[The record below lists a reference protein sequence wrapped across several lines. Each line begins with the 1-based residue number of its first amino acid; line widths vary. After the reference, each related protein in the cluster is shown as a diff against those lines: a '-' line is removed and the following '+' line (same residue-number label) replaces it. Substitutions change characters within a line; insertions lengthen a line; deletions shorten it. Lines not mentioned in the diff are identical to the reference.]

1 MVTWWLAFLPHTKN
15 YLGLNWSFVR
25 SLSVCVRVHSRFHL
39 FCETSATQTRN
50 ENVAFPWKCL
60 STETNMFQKEQLLLY
75 IYTHSYYLSCMSV
88 RLVREEMYLERTHEG
103 FIQPASGFDSRTFM
117 LTANS
122 QSNIIIW
129 AHVFLVQKTF
139 CKLQVLVLFSA
150 LKAKP
155 YLYHTHKHGIEI
167 MFYLHFNL
175 PKYQN
180 SGGPPLGSVIRVFSR
195 LEIRWVAYSSV
206 KMQWF
211 NRGPF

>member
-1 MVTWWLAFLPHTKN
+1 MVTCWLAFLPHTKN

-103 FIQPASGFDSRTFM
+103 FIQPASGFNSRTFM

-129 AHVFLVQKTF
+129 ACLSSPEDI
-139 CKLQVLVLFSA
+139 LQVASSCLILSIESKTLLV
-150 LKAKP
+150 P
-155 YLYHTHKHGIEI
+155 YTQTWHWNNVLLT
-167 MFYLHFNL
+167 F
-175 PKYQN
+175 
-180 SGGPPLGSVIRVFSR
+180 
-195 LEIRWVAYSSV
+195 
-206 KMQWF
+206 
-211 NRGPF
+211 